1 MRLRS
6 LSIRCFAAT
15 ALVVMAATDACA
27 GSSSGGSRGAG
38 DLKSSSGGT
47 GLSKSGGNGGTGVPT
62 TAIQP
67 LNNLQSTFKPSHV
80 IAPPPA
86 GTRPHTDLA
95 AAEKRN
101 NLSSQGLI
109 KHSTLYNKIAANPH
123 DPILAPPV
131 LNKIGGTVESAR
143 SFHSVPGF
151 TAEESK
157 GNVYP
162 THGGRIGDGRP
173 MGNLSSAGNAAMDGE
188 LDNDAAAE
196 RAAQRTFS
204 AWFDTLLLLLATLAT
219 GGLGWWL
226 WQQTPKGLRPTL
238 PALANSTALAVR

>member
-6 LSIRCFAAT
+6 LSIRCFTAT
-15 ALVVMAATDACA
+15 ALVVVAATDASA
-27 GSSSGGSRGAG
+27 GGSGGSHGAG

-67 LNNLQSTFKPSHV
+67 LNNLQATFKPSHV
-80 IAPPPA
+80 TAPPPA

-101 NLSSQGLI
+101 NLSSQDLI
-109 KHSTLYNKIAANPH
+109 KHSTLYNKIAAHPG

-157 GNVYP
+157 GNIYP
-162 THGGRIGDGRP
+162 THGGRIGNGRP
-173 MGNLSSAGNAAMDGE
+173 MGNLSSAGLAGMDGE
-188 LDNDAAAE
+188 LDNDAAEE

-219 GGLGWWL
+219 GGIGWWL
-226 WQQTPKGLRPTL
+226 LQQTPKGLRPTL
-238 PALANSTALAVR
+238 PALANSTALAMR